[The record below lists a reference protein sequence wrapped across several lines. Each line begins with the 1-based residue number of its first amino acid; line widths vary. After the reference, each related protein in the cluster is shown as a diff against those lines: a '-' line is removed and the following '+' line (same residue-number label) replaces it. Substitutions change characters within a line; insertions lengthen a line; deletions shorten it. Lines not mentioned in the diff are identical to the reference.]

1 MDQARL
7 AGEPS
12 ANLDAE
18 LNKMDQKLLGSDENF
33 SVGSIRNSELF
44 KIDQSMVR
52 DPRLADNLLYKKLIA
67 RLEAFYIQQEKF
79 RKVGL
84 TEAQEESIKKS
95 GFDLNFRY

>member
-1 MDQARL
+1 MNTDQARL

-12 ANLDAE
+12 ANLDSE
-18 LNKMDQKLLGSDENF
+18 LNKMDQKLLGTDENF
-33 SVGSIRNSELF
+33 SVGQVRNSELF

-67 RLEAFYIQQEKF
+67 RLEAFYIQKEKF

-84 TEAQEESIKKS
+84 TEA
-95 GFDLNFRY
+95 

>member
-1 MDQARL
+1 LNTDQARL

-12 ANLDAE
+12 ANLDSE
-18 LNKMDQKLLGSDENF
+18 LNKMDQKLLGTDENF
-33 SVGSIRNSELF
+33 SVGQVRNSELF

-84 TEAQEESIKKS
+84 TEA
-95 GFDLNFRY
+95 